1 MGTRKSKR
9 LTFVEWLGFERRPIY
24 SNALWFGPILGAFIV
39 GLALFFAFATFIT
52 LVSFGLTLFGVGPY
66 EGENSTEA
74 VRNIGLVLA
83 ALIGAPLLLWRS
95 IMNARQ
101 VEIASEVLFNDKMNA
116 AAQGLTTR
124 REVTRIVKRDQ
135 GEDVVK
141 EIEDDLVARAAAID
155 RLEGLVNE
163 QELAAPR
170 VVRLLAAYVRGNFR
184 CENVLPTEDLK
195 IRKVP
200 RMDLQKAIDAIGRI
214 HRLAVDVDSSHW
226 RLDLKEC
233 DFDGVNFSTGFFRA
247 ADFSGC
253 RFEATIF
260 GEAVFEGCLF
270 FDSLLNFSEF
280 RKASLRGARL
290 DRITLNKVQGG
301 WTRSLNHADLT
312 GVTFIASDISA
323 LSYLG
328 RPQVIAKTFATKD
341 TKVAPEVRL
350 KMQDIGDFDHAH
362 LCRSLKKDE
371 DLTDD
376 EKELV
381 SKLEASGF
389 QHWSPYDSSDG
400 ATGSFLK
407 EFYQELGLLEWPFWN
422 R

>member
-1 MGTRKSKR
+1 M
-9 LTFVEWLGFERRPIY
+9 EWLGFARRPIY
-24 SNALWFGPILGAFIV
+24 SNAVWFGPILGAFLFSV
-39 GLALFFAFATFIT
+39 ALFLAFATIITLVLFAFA
-52 LVSFGLTLFGVGPY
+52 LFGAGPY
-66 EGENSTEA
+66 EGDKSGEA
-74 VRNIGLVLA
+74 IRNIGLVLA
-83 ALIGAPLLLWRS
+83 ALLGAPLLLWRS
-95 IMNARQ
+95 IVNAQQ
-101 VEIASEVLFNDKMNA
+101 VEIASEVLFNDKMNS

-124 REVTRIVKRDQ
+124 RETTRVVRQ
-135 GEDVVK
+135 GDVDVVLK

-163 QELAAPR
+163 QEAAAPR
-170 VVRLLAAYVRGNFR
+170 VVRMLAAYIRGNFR

-195 IRKVP
+195 LRKVP
-200 RMDLQKAIDAIGRI
+200 SMDLQKAVDAIGRV
-214 HRLAVDVDSSHW
+214 HRIAVDVDSTHW

-253 RFEATIF
+253 RFEATMF

-270 FDSLLNFSEF
+270 SGSLMNFSEF

-301 WTRSLNHADLT
+301 WAGSLNQADLT
-312 GVTFIASDISA
+312 GATFIASDISA

-341 TKVAPEVRL
+341 TQVAPEVRS
-350 KMQDIGDFDHAH
+350 KMRDIGDFDHAH
-362 LCRSLKKDE
+362 LCRSLKKE
-371 DLTDD
+371 ENLTD
-376 EKELV
+376 EERVLV

-389 QHWSPYDSSDG
+389 QHWSPYDSADG
-400 ATGSFLK
+400 ATGSLLK